1 MTRIKADWL
10 HDADVQTLCRVFA
23 DAGHQIWF
31 VGGCVRNALIGAP
44 VSDLDLSTTA
54 RPDVSMQLAADAG
67 LKVIPTGIDHGT
79 VTVVVGD
86 TPFEITTFRK
96 DIATDGRRAV
106 VTYANTMAEDALRRD
121 FTMNAL
127 YADADGMIADPL
139 GGLPDLHARRVRF
152 IEDPDQRIKE
162 DYLRIL
168 RFFRFHAWYGDADA
182 GIDAEGLAACA
193 ANVDGIEK
201 LSRERLRQEML
212 KLLAAPNPAP
222 AVAAFAASGGLMRVV
237 PGAVAEG
244 LAVLV
249 HVEEM
254 AVLEPHSLRRLA
266 MLGGVD
272 IAERLRLSKKETRA
286 LDVLQSVMSPAEV
299 SFRHGAALGVDK
311 LAIEAASLG
320 QEIDPKQREFVV
332 NAAGQTFPLIAA
344 DLMPEVKGAALGQAL
359 KEAEV
364 RWIASG
370 FVLTKE
376 ELLG

>member
-168 RFFRFHAWYGDADA
+168 RFFAARDA
-182 GIDAEGLAACA
+182 
-193 ANVDGIEK
+193 
-201 LSRERLRQEML
+201 
-212 KLLAAPNPAP
+212 
-222 AVAAFAASGGLMRVV
+222 
-237 PGAVAEG
+237 
-244 LAVLV
+244 
-249 HVEEM
+249 
-254 AVLEPHSLRRLA
+254 
-266 MLGGVD
+266 
-272 IAERLRLSKKETRA
+272 
-286 LDVLQSVMSPAEV
+286 
-299 SFRHGAALGVDK
+299 
-311 LAIEAASLG
+311 
-320 QEIDPKQREFVV
+320 
-332 NAAGQTFPLIAA
+332 QTT
-344 DLMPEVKGAALGQAL
+344 G
-359 KEAEV
+359 
-364 RWIASG
+364 R
-370 FVLTKE
+370 T
-376 ELLG
+376 